1 MQKWLDNNDIFMNS
15 TYDKGNA
22 VVTER
27 YIRTL
32 KIKFYKNI
40 SANYNKSCPPYLN
53 KIQDWCNNSYNCS
66 VSKTSIDA
74 EYSAM
79 TEDESWNF

>member
-22 VVTER
+22 VVAER

-53 KIQDWCNNSYNCS
+53 KIHD
-66 VSKTSIDA
+66 
-74 EYSAM
+74 
-79 TEDESWNF
+79 